1 MRKIEIQETEN
12 GLVIPQTGMLTTYKC
27 NLKCK
32 LCCTGSPYMRDDGR
46 FKYDDIV
53 KSIDEYFK
61 IFAFVDKFSL
71 GGGEPQ
77 LRNDL
82 PDIIEHA
89 MQYKKQFSQLEVL
102 TNGTLI
108 FEDKLLNVLEKYNDK
123 MFVMI
128 DNYGESISKNAYKL
142 ADVLKSKNI
151 IYEVRKYYGADA
163 HCGGWIDLGDLSQ
176 KHFTEEETVTQ
187 FKKCAFGKRIGYVIV
202 DGALSFCARYA
213 RTVFCGVVD
222 RIPGEYVDLLD
233 DSISVEEKR
242 KQFLELSK
250 ITHLSACAFCN
261 GHCEDSK
268 RFEPAEQ
275 LK

>member
-1 MRKIEIQETEN
+1 MKKIEIQETEK
-12 GLVIPQTGMLTTYKC
+12 GLVIPHTGMCTTYKC

-32 LCCTGSPYMRDDGR
+32 LCCTGSPYMKDDGR
-46 FKYDDIV
+46 FKYEDII

-77 LRNDL
+77 LRSDL

-89 MQYKKQFSQLEVL
+89 MQYKSQFGQLEVL

-123 MFVMI
+123 MFVMV
-128 DNYGESISKNAYKL
+128 DNYGEHLSKNAYKL
-142 ADVLKSKNI
+142 AAILKNKGVVH
-151 IYEVRKYYGADA
+151 EVRKYYGDDS
-163 HCGGWIDLGDLSQ
+163 HCGGWVDLGDLSK
-176 KHFTEEETVTQ
+176 KHFTEEETIEQ
-187 FKKCAFGKRIGYVIV
+187 FKKCAYGKRIGYAIV
-202 DGALSFCARYA
+202 DGVLSFCGRYA
-213 RTVFCGVVD
+213 RTVICGVVD
-222 RIPGEYVDLLD
+222 RIPGEYIDLLD
-233 DSISVEEKR
+233 DSTSVEEKR
-242 KQFLELSK
+242 KQFLKLSK
-250 ITHLSACAFCN
+250 ISHLSACAYCN
-261 GHCEDSK
+261 GYCEDSE